1 MSDIISSFKNYYSF
15 LSNFYTPAPVVY
27 EGLLYQ
33 CSEGA
38 YQAAKSMD
46 LNDRLKFVAL
56 NGPQSKKLGKTLKLR
71 EDWNSVRI
79 KIMCEIVL
87 DKFERNTGLRELLI
101 KTGDAV
107 LIEGNYWNDRFW
119 GVCNGTG
126 ANHLGI
132 ILMDVRELLK

>member
-1 MSDIISSFKNYYSF
+1 MSSNISSFRDKYAF
-15 LSNFYTPAPVVY
+15 LSNFFPAPTVY

-46 LNDRLKFVAL
+46 LIERIKFVLL
-56 NGPQSKKLGKTLKLR
+56 NGAQSKKLGKLVKLR

-79 KIMCEIVL
+79 SIMCSIVFN
-87 DKFERNTGLRELLI
+87 KFERNPNLLNLLLA
-101 KTGDAV
+101 TGDAT
-107 LIEGNYWNDRFW
+107 LIEGNYWHDTFW
-119 GVCNGTG
+119 GVCDGTG

>member
-1 MSDIISSFKNYYSF
+1 MPEIINSFKGEYAF
-15 LSNFYTPAPVVY
+15 LSNFFPAPTVY

-46 LNDRLKFVAL
+46 LIERIKFVSL
-56 NGPQSKKLGKTLKLR
+56 NGAQSKKLGKLVKLR
-71 EDWNSVRI
+71 EDWNERRI
-79 KIMCEIVL
+79 GIMCEIVL
-87 DKFERNTGLRELLI
+87 NKFEGNPNLREMLVN
-101 KTGDAV
+101 TGDAT
-107 LIEGNYWNDRFW
+107 LIEGNYWHDVFW
-119 GVCNGTG
+119 GVCDGTG